1 MTGLLQ
7 DIRYGTR
14 QLRKNPGFAAVCVF
28 TLALGIGASTLIFSL
43 VYNGVLHPFPY
54 RSADRLATIDVEN
67 IEKDGRSDHG
77 AFHLDEVAAF
87 RSGNHTYE
95 DILAY
100 GLWYVV
106 YTHSNQTE
114 IVKGVGATPNAME
127 FWGVPPLLGRGF
139 NDRDVQPG
147 APPVT
152 LLNYLYWL
160 RHFQGDKDVI
170 GTTMMINGSARIII
184 GVMPPRFQAV
194 GADMYMPVSWTRVE
208 PARAKF
214 EFSRDDPFYFWATGI
229 LKKGISLD
237 TASADI
243 DVIARQEAKIYPDEY
258 PKKFR
263 VTTKKLSDIIL
274 SDFKQTLLL
283 LFGAAA
289 LVLLI
294 SCSNV
299 AGLLLARASA
309 RTKEIAL
316 RAALGA
322 GRMRLIR
329 QLLSESLL
337 LAGAGCVV
345 GCFLAYAG
353 LKALLAVTQM
363 SAILPMEAAVSL
375 NRPALAFA
383 MLASLF
389 STVLCGLAPA
399 LHAIRTDL
407 QKGLASTG
415 VNVNATF
422 QHSRFRS
429 ALAIGQVGLALLL
442 LTCAG
447 LVTRSFFAL
456 IHADL
461 GVRPENVFT
470 AEVQF
475 PKGRYDKAE
484 VKRAFFDQLLSK
496 LNTLPGVTSSTE
508 LIGLPLLFA
517 PSGDVTIPGKPHREQ
532 WTTNIDLVSE
542 GYFQTLGLHLLHGR
556 LLTAD
561 DVFSARKVV
570 VVNEKLARKYF
581 PGEDPLGRQI
591 KFNVLEEL
599 PETPHDAYF
608 EIVGIVND
616 TRSYDFEGGA
626 AVLRPP
632 DQTLPQGFIPYSI
645 SGFGNRGIAMLTRVP
660 PLSLVKSVREMLWSV
675 DHDLALVAPDIA
687 GENGFSMD
695 KVMLAFVYS
704 RPKFSAITFGAC
716 AGLGF
721 ALAIVGL
728 FSVMSYIVSLQ
739 THDIGIRLALGAPP
753 ALILRM
759 MLKRALLL
767 IGTGIVIGLAA
778 SLGVTRFLA
787 SQFRGIS
794 ATDPLTLCG
803 VVITVMAAGLSASFF
818 PARRATQ
825 VDPMTTLR
833 NE

>member
-1 MTGLLQ
+1 MTGIFH
-7 DIRYGTR
+7 DVRYGMR
-14 QLRKNPGFAAVCVF
+14 QLRKNPGFAAVCIF
-28 TLALGIGASTLIFSL
+28 TLALGIGASTLIFSV

-54 RSADRLATIDVEN
+54 RSAERLATISVEN
-67 IEKDGRSDHG
+67 VEKDGHGDHG
-77 AFHLDEVAAF
+77 MYHLDEVAAF
-87 RSGNHTYE
+87 RNGNHTFE

-106 YTHSNQTE
+106 YTHANTTE
-114 IVKGVGATPNAME
+114 MVKGVGETPNAMA

-139 NDRDVQPG
+139 TEQDVQTG
-147 APPVT
+147 AHPVL
-152 LLNYLYWL
+152 LLNYLYWH
-160 RHFQGDKDVI
+160 REFQGDPGVI
-170 GTTMMINGSARIII
+170 GSTMMINGAARTII

-194 GADMYMPVSWTRVE
+194 GADIYMPLSWTRAE
-208 PARAKF
+208 PARGKF
-214 EFSRDDPFYFWATGI
+214 EFNRDDPYYFWATGI
-229 LKKGISLD
+229 LKKGVSLD
-237 TASADI
+237 IASANI
-243 DVIARQEAKIYPDEY
+243 DVIARQEAKVYPDEY
-258 PKKFR
+258 PKTFR
-263 VTTKKLSDIIL
+263 VTTKKLNDIIL
-274 SDFKQTLLL
+274 ADFKQTLLL
-283 LFGAAA
+283 LFAAAA

-322 GRMRLIR
+322 GRARLVR

-345 GCFLAYAG
+345 GCLLAYGG
-353 LKALLAVTQM
+353 LKALLALTTI
-363 SAILPMEAAVSL
+363 STILPMESALSL

-383 MLASLF
+383 MAASLL

-447 LVTRSFFAL
+447 LVARSFIAL
-456 IHADL
+456 ADADL
-461 GVRPENVFT
+461 GVRPESIFT
-470 AEVQF
+470 AAVQF
-475 PKGRYDKAE
+475 PQGRYTKAE
-484 VKRAFFDQLLSK
+484 EKRAFFDQFLGR
-496 LNTLPGVTSSTE
+496 LNALPGVVSSTE

-517 PSGDVTIPGKPHREQ
+517 PRGDVTIPGKPHREE
-532 WTTNIDLVSE
+532 WTTGIELCSE

-556 LLTAD
+556 LLTASD
-561 DVFSARKVV
+561 IASARKVA

-581 PGEDPLGRQI
+581 GDADPLGRQI
-591 KFNVLEEL
+591 KFNVLDEI
-599 PETPHDAYF
+599 PETPHDSYF

-616 TRSYDFEGGA
+616 ARTYDFEGS
-626 AVLRPP
+626 VVTLRPP
-632 DQTLPQGFIPYSI
+632 ENALPQGFVPYSI
-645 SGFGNRGIAMLTRVP
+645 SGFGNRGFAMQTRVP
-660 PLSLVKSVREMLWSV
+660 PLSLVKSVRQTLYSL
-675 DHDLALVAPDIA
+675 DRDLVLVAPDVA
-687 GENGFSMD
+687 GPAGFSLAR
-695 KVMLAFVYS
+695 VMQALVYS
-704 RPKFSAITFGAC
+704 KPKFSAITFGAC
-716 AGLGF
+716 ASIGF
-721 ALAIVGL
+721 ALAILGL
-728 FSVMSYIVSLQ
+728 FSVMTYIVSLQ

-753 ALILRM
+753 SLILRM

-767 IGTGIVIGLAA
+767 IGTGAAIGLGA
-778 SLGVTRFLA
+778 SLAVTRFLA
-787 SQFRGIS
+787 SQFHGIS
-794 ATDPLTLCG
+794 ATDPLTLFA
-803 VVITVMAAGLSASFF
+803 VTATVMAAGLSACFF
-818 PARRATQ
+818 PARRATR